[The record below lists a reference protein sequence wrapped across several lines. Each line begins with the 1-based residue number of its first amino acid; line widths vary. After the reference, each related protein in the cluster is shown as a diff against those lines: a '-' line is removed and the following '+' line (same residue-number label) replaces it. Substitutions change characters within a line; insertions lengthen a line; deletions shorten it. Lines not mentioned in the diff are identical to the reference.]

1 MLWRLD
7 NDGGRENL
15 QVLDKIVR
23 NWNLKN
29 EITVNIILYEV
40 FLKTKAATP
49 IEDREGKKEGQVA
62 ETKRAG

>member
-1 MLWRLD
+1 MD